1 MEVRGNA
8 PLLSAC
14 KADVLLLS
22 PNPLVSD
29 MGVGPIYA
37 KLMRLARYRP
47 TARDININGDLGG
60 NRTRDSEIKSF
71 VLYQLSYQINMV
83 PKP

>member
-22 PNPLVSD
+22 PNPLVSG

-47 TARDININGDLGG
+47 TARDIGDS
-60 NRTRDSEIKSF
+60 DEI
-71 VLYQLSYQINMV
+71 
-83 PKP
+83 

>member
-22 PNPLVSD
+22 LNPLFLVSG

-37 KLMRLARYRP
+37 KVMSLARYRP
-47 TARDININGDLGG
+47 TA
-60 NRTRDSEIKSF
+60 
-71 VLYQLSYQINMV
+71 
-83 PKP
+83 